1 MKNFLKKKRCSLY
14 VSQISFMWNVQRKV
28 KRHRACSILD
38 PTNYK
43 VRRVRVAKIVGD
55 VAILQSANAIRNV
68 PQLLHEIFGIFVW
81 KK

>member
-1 MKNFLKKKRCSLY
+1 
-14 VSQISFMWNVQRKV
+14 MWNVQRKV

>member
-1 MKNFLKKKRCSLY
+1 MKIRLKKKCSLY

-28 KRHRACSILD
+28 KRHRACSIPE

>member
-1 MKNFLKKKRCSLY
+1 MKIRLKKKCSLY

>member
-1 MKNFLKKKRCSLY
+1 MKIRLKKKCSLY
-14 VSQISFMWNVQRKV
+14 VSQISFTWNVQCNV

>member
-1 MKNFLKKKRCSLY
+1 MKIFLKKKRCSLY